1 MTLLYLQT
9 ARSSCTFTH
18 SIDHVWMMEK
28 TKRLVINVLSKI
40 IVLEQLS
47 AELDTV
53 GVSIDRLDAMPY
65 ELLDDVLDALDFNP
79 ENTLSDLSMDDDQ
92 PAVSSRDDLREYFST
107 NYRQKSAEELVEE
120 LLIIKAD
127 MERLGDQFDIR
138 AYIPD

>member
-1 MTLLYLQT
+1 
-9 ARSSCTFTH
+9 
-18 SIDHVWMMEK
+18 MEK
-28 TKRLVINVLSKI
+28 SKRLVINVVSKI

-47 AELDTV
+47 SELDSL

-65 ELLDDVLDALDFNP
+65 DLLDDVLDALDFSP
-79 ENTLSDLSMDDDQ
+79 ENPLPDFLMDEDQ
-92 PAVSSRDDLREYFST
+92 PPVSNRDNLREYFST

-127 MERLGDQFDIR
+127 MERSGDQFDIR